1 MLGAANRS
9 LLNKGAEMSVSL
21 LTQSSSL
28 PSIPSLFSTTPVI
41 QREENEEKSLCVEKG
56 GLGAEAAT

>member
-9 LLNKGAEMSVSL
+9 PLNKGEEISVSL

-41 QREENEEKSLCVEKG
+41 QREENEERSLGVEGG

>member
-9 LLNKGAEMSVSL
+9 PLNKGEEISVSL

-28 PSIPSLFSTTPVI
+28 PSIPSLFTTPVI
-41 QREENEEKSLCVEKG
+41 QREENEERSLCVEGG

>member
-1 MLGAANRS
+1 
-9 LLNKGAEMSVSL
+9 MSMSL

-41 QREENEEKSLCVEKG
+41 QREENEEKSLCVEEG